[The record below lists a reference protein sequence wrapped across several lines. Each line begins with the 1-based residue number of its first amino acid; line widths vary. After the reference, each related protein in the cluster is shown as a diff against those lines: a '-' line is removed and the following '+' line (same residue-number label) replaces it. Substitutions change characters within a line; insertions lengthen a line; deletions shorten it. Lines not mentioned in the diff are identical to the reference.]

1 MEENKL
7 SRYLLYQLYHTRVLL
22 HSLQYDA
29 REEDIHEFRVT
40 LRRVRSLIKLFLT
53 DLSFPKI
60 LKTAMQETNSVREID
75 VLLRSLRRS
84 KHPKLFK
91 YLSKLR
97 KTSAKTIFTPDYTD
111 KTLAL
116 IDEYSLLISQND
128 PHFLP
133 EILIQKLLTH
143 YQHCIDSFSTLQRDS
158 DPKTLHRLRIEF
170 KDARY
175 GFEFLEIADIHQC
188 QEVILHCKQLQNT
201 LGAIQDT
208 VNQIDLLKKIS
219 QDYPSDEVKDLIRK
233 RKKEL
238 QILKDTTRSE
248 LSAPI

>member
-1 MEENKL
+1 MEDNKL

-29 REEDIHEFRVT
+29 REEEIHEFRVT
-40 LRRVRSLIKLFLT
+40 LRRVRSLVKLFLN
-53 DLSFPKI
+53 DLPFPKI
-60 LKTAMQETNSVREID
+60 LKTAMQETNSVRELD
-75 VLLRSLRRS
+75 VLIRSLRRS

-97 KTSAKTIFTPDYTD
+97 KTSAKTIFTPNYTD
-111 KTLAL
+111 KTLSL
-116 IDEYSLLISQND
+116 MDEYSLLISQND

-133 EILIQKLLTH
+133 EILIQKVLTH
-143 YQHCIDSFSTLQRDS
+143 YQHCIDSFSALQRDS

-175 GFEFLEIADIHQC
+175 GFEFLEIAGIHQC

-208 VNQIDLLKKIS
+208 VNQIDLLKKIY
-219 QDYPSDEVKDLIRK
+219 QGYPADEVKDLVRK